1 MGQLLGDFEVAITG
15 GIWVAAGDS
24 VTGES
29 EGVTGGSEIVVT
41 EIRGLSESAVTMSER
56 VVDVWQR
63 RLTKQLP
70 SRIFYGKRDADG
82 TDCHAQNQG
91 AVEAQVRMRAVV

>member
-1 MGQLLGDFEVAITG
+1 
-15 GIWVAAGDS
+15 

-41 EIRGLSESAVTMSER
+41 EIRGLSESAVTMSELPVTMSER

-70 SRIFYGKRDADG
+70 EPSQPELPLPIHG
-82 TDCHAQNQG
+82 N
-91 AVEAQVRMRAVV
+91 VRGSTYYH